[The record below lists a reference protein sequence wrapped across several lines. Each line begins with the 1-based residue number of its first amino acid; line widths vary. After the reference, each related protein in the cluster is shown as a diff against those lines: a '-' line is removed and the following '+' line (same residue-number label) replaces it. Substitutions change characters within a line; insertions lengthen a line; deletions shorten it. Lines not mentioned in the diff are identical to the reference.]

1 MGKIKTKTTRVH
13 IKASVT
19 DAGLSDTGGF
29 PKLPAQAFQTK
40 PLEEFKLKT
49 QLLNIKNPFGDVEID
64 PKLLQQQAVQY
75 KVKVEEKK
83 AEAAV
88 LVAADKPKEAVFLNK
103 RQRRQK
109 KRDSFHVKLKD
120 QNVAVKLENNKK
132 NAYKLSQ
139 YKTLRDAL
147 HDVESKPS
155 AVEQVKHKN
164 KSLHMIDPKRLK
176 NVPKSLRKKKEQD
189 KLKERMAFKNRLK
202 AKRAAKEAKL
212 VI

>member
-1 MGKIKTKTTRVH
+1 MG
-13 IKASVT
+13 
-19 DAGLSDTGGF
+19 
-29 PKLPAQAFQTK
+29 
-40 PLEEFKLKT
+40 
-49 QLLNIKNPFGDVEID
+49 
-64 PKLLQQQAVQY
+64 
-75 KVKVEEKK
+75 KK

-147 HDVESKPS
+147 HDVETKPS

-164 KSLHMIDPKRLK
+164 KSLHMIEPKRLK

-202 AKRAAKEAKL
+202 AKRAAKEATL